1 MLSKRGV
8 MPIRSG
14 ISKYMLCLGASIA
27 LLSLSGWAQNDQAT
41 PTTTEKTSK
50 PSAAQESRKS
60 PERKE
65 SSDNVAKFDKKT
77 DAENSK
83 NDTEIVKRMNT
94 AAGVMDE
101 IMGTPDKGIPT
112 DLLADAKCII
122 VIPSMVHIA
131 VGFGGRHGKG
141 VSTCRTPNGWSA
153 PAPVSLTGGSWGLQL
168 GGQATDL
175 LMLVM
180 NQKGM
185 DHLLTSKFKI
195 GAEATGAAGPV
206 GRQLSGNTDWKL
218 RAEILSYSRSRGLF
232 AGINLNGAS
241 IKQDKDET
249 ALLYGKVVPFETILS
264 GKVPAPAGAH
274 TFLATIHKYSDE
286 ATREKQGE

>member
-1 MLSKRGV
+1 ML
-8 MPIRSG
+8 IRSG
-14 ISKYMLCLGASIA
+14 ISKYVLCLGASIA
-27 LLSLSGWAQNDQAT
+27 LLPLSALAQNDQAA
-41 PTTTEKTSK
+41 PTTTETPSK
-50 PSAAQESRKS
+50 PSAGQ
-60 PERKE
+60 ERKKRPQRKE
-65 SSDNVAKFDKKT
+65 DPDKVAKFDKKT

-83 NDTEIVKRMNT
+83 NDTDIVKRMNT

-112 DLLADAKCII
+112 DLLADSKCII

-141 VSTCRTPNGWSA
+141 VSTCRTSNGWSA

-175 LMLVM
+175 VMLVM

-185 DHLLTSKFKI
+185 AHLLTSKFKI
-195 GAEATGAAGPV
+195 GAEATGAAGPI
-206 GRQLSGNTDWKL
+206 GRQVSGNTDWKL
-218 RAEILSYSRSRGLF
+218 RAEILTYSRSRGLF

-264 GKVPAPAGAH
+264 GKIPAPAGSH

-286 ATREKQGE
+286 AKEKQGE

>member
-1 MLSKRGV
+1 
-8 MPIRSG
+8 MPIRSR
-14 ISKYMLCLGASIA
+14 ISKYVLCLGASVA
-27 LLSLSGWAQNDQAT
+27 LLPLSSWAQSDQAT
-41 PTTTEKTSK
+41 PTTTETPSK
-50 PSAAQESRKS
+50 PSAAQERKAS
-60 PERKE
+60 QKRKE
-65 SSDNVAKFDKKT
+65 SSDDVAKFDKKT

-153 PAPVSLTGGSWGLQL
+153 PAPITLTGGSWGLQL

-175 LMLVM
+175 VMLVM
-180 NQKGM
+180 NQRGM

-218 RAEILSYSRSRGLF
+218 RAEILTYSRSRGLF
-232 AGINLNGAS
+232 AGIDLNGAS
-241 IKQDKDET
+241 IKQDRDET
-249 ALLYGKVVPFETILS
+249 AVLYGKIVPFQTILS
-264 GKVPAPAGAH
+264 GKVPPPSGSQ
-274 TFLATIHKYSDE
+274 TFLATVHKYANE
-286 ATREKQGE
+286 AAREKQGE